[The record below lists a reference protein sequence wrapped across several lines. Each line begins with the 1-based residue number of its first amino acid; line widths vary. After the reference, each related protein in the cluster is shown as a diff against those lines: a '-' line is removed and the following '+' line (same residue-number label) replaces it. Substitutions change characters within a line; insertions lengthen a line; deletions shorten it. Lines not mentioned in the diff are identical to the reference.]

1 VRLTADTRPLSSG
14 RVLTGLP
21 ERLLSQSPQ
30 VEITTATE
38 WGSVIIAQAG
48 ARDTPRASSAPLLI
62 YPSLILSCR
71 TNFTLSR
78 AKTVDMPPRAT
89 VVPGAG

>member
-1 VRLTADTRPLSSG
+1 LTADARPLSSG

-38 WGSVIIAQAG
+38 WGPVIIAQAG
-48 ARDTPRASSAPLLI
+48 ARDTPRASPLLI

-71 TNFTLSR
+71 TNFNLSR
-78 AKTVDMPPRAT
+78 AKTVDVPPRAT